1 MDIYLIRHGET
12 DYNKGRR
19 LQGVTDIPLNERGIA
34 LAEQTARELLEIRFD
49 KIFTSPLVR
58 AKKTAEIIRG
68 ERKIP
73 IIVTDGLREISFG
86 DYEGLTVLDGK
97 YNIPDLHFLDFFQAP
112 QKYQTPPNGES
123 IADMSERTAGF
134 VREVL
139 LEPENRGKT
148 IVALLPDAG
157 DRYLSTPM
165 FAE

>member
-86 DYEGLTVLDGK
+86 
-97 YNIPDLHFLDFFQAP
+97 
-112 QKYQTPPNGES
+112 
-123 IADMSERTAGF
+123 
-134 VREVL
+134 
-139 LEPENRGKT
+139 
-148 IVALLPDAG
+148 
-157 DRYLSTPM
+157 
-165 FAE
+165 